1 MTFKMEGKEIYHI
14 FVFTKYCCVSSIRKV
29 PQACAQ
35 EGFASMRTARF
46 RKHAHSKVPQACAQQ
61 TEKSHSHT
69 NYAVSRCLCACPVSS
84 ASMEC
89 IFQHMRWYDPSSGK
103 TLDADKADEFVKK
116 YRFYRAEEDNQ

>member
-35 EGFASMRTARF
+35 QGFASMRTARF

-61 TEKSHSHT
+61 G
-69 NYAVSRCLCACPVSS
+69 S
-84 ASMEC
+84 ASMRTARFRKHAHSKVPQAC
-89 IFQHMRWYDPSSGK
+89 AQQGSASMCTARFPKHAHSKQRKANPTQTMQFHVKFMRMPC
-103 TLDADKADEFVKK
+103 
-116 YRFYRAEEDNQ
+116 